1 MANSKEDKGASRQ
14 ERKAKKRKAEDAIP
28 DVPEDHDGLPEPE
41 LATIKKRK
49 RNDDE
54 VEGKRKKIAQSVDT
68 SAAKTEESTG
78 EGITSGE
85 RKSKKER
92 KLERKAK
99 EAAERA
105 ALEASGSSSLKTSEH
120 NYSNPPV
127 TDAPTPAI
135 TTPTTTSI
143 EKPKPKNNR
152 NRAKKR
158 EAAAAAL
165 ASGEAKAPR
174 FIVFIGNLPF
184 SATKE
189 SITKHFA
196 AVKPKSVRHLTKKED
211 PTKSKGCAFLEF
223 EGYDHMKTCLK
234 LYHHSEFN
242 DGISAARQINVELS
256 AGGGGNSKER
266 KAKIGEKNTKLNEV
280 RCPAESIA
288 IRHLNQHGFRKG
300 RTEQKRRRKPRWA
313 SRKRELSMHQL
324 SILPDVNTFQM
335 VCRFKMNTVIRI
347 DRHRSYD
354 YRNPK
359 VMFLLCH
366 Q

>member
-1 MANSKEDKGASRQ
+1 MAINKEEKGASRQ

-28 DVPEDHDGLPEPE
+28 DVPEDNIEVPETQ
-41 LATIKKRK
+41 ATVVKKRK
-49 RNDDE
+49 HSHEDGEDKDAKKAKGQPEQPDE
-54 VEGKRKKIAQSVDT
+54 LVQDT
-68 SAAKTEESTG
+68 A
-78 EGITSGE
+78 GE

-92 KLERKAK
+92 KAERKAK
-99 EAAERA
+99 EAAEKA
-105 ALEASGSSSLKTSEH
+105 ALEAKAASAKPSTDTAAQSLKDD
-120 NYSNPPV
+120 V
-127 TDAPTPAI
+127 PTVSASAA
-135 TTPTTTSI
+135 TTSTTDR
-143 EKPKPKNNR
+143 PKPKNNR

-184 SATKE
+184 TATKE

-211 PTKSKGCAFLEF
+211 PKKSKGVAFLEF

-242 DGISAARQINVELS
+242 DGISPARQINVELS

-280 RCPAESIA
+280 SV
-288 IRHLNQHGFRKG
+288 LSFR
-300 RTEQKRRRKPRWA
+300 
-313 SRKRELSMHQL
+313 
-324 SILPDVNTFQM
+324 I
-335 VCRFKMNTVIRI
+335 
-347 DRHRSYD
+347 
-354 YRNPK
+354 
-359 VMFLLCH
+359 MFC
-366 Q
+366 